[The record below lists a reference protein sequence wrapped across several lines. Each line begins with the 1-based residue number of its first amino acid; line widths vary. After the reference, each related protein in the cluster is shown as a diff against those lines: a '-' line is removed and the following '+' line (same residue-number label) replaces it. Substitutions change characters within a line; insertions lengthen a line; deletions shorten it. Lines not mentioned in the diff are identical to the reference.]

1 MYDKAE
7 QIVDLYASKAFNDAA
22 MRKYL
27 PGETYKQLKKTI
39 DLGRPLDA
47 SLADIVAN
55 GMKRWALDMGATHYT
70 HWFQPMN
77 GFTAEKHES
86 FISPVADGGIIMRFS
101 GKELV
106 RGESDA
112 SSFPSGGLRAT
123 FEARGYTAWDCTSPA
138 FVKENTLYIPTCFC
152 SFTGEVLDKRH
163 RFFARWKL

>member
-86 FISPVADGGIIMRFS
+86 FISPVADGGIIMAKSWCAVNQMHRLFR
-101 GKELV
+101 
-106 RGESDA
+106 RGGCAPLLRPEAIRRGTALLPPLSKRIRCIFRPA
-112 SSFPSGGLRAT
+112 SAHSL
-123 FEARGYTAWDCTSPA
+123 ARCLT
-138 FVKENTLYIPTCFC
+138 
-152 SFTGEVLDKRH
+152 KRH